1 MDETSLLYEKGVVL
15 ASHRGIFTAKHA
27 QKTTHHIIDSLRAN
41 NCQSLLLHF
50 EDVQMKLGL
59 SDLFYLPRLYTKL
72 DMSLMTK
79 IAVVTEEYEKHRRL
93 FDFYETACY
102 NVGYQV
108 NIFDKTSDAR
118 KWLAHRHTNA
128 A

>member
-1 MDETSLLYEKGVVL
+1 MNKTYTLYEKGIVL
-15 ASHRGIFTAKHA
+15 SYYSGNYTAKHA
-27 QKTTHHIIDSLRAN
+27 QETTHHIIDSLNEN

-72 DMSLMTK
+72 DMSQTTK

-93 FDFYETACY
+93 LDFYETACY

-108 NIFDKTSDAR
+108 NIFEKASNAR
-118 KWLAHRHTNA
+118 QWLTDQTNIA
-128 A
+128 

>member
-1 MDETSLLYEKGVVL
+1 MNEISLLYEKGVVL
-15 ASHRGIFTAKHA
+15 AYHKGTFTAKYA
-27 QKTTHHIIDSLRAN
+27 QETTHHIINYLREN
-41 NCQSLLLHF
+41 NSRSLLLHF
-50 EDVQMKLGL
+50 ENVQMKLGL

-72 DMSLMTK
+72 DMSIMTK

-118 KWLAHRHTNA
+118 KWLAHQHINA